1 MSFTYAELKTAIQ
14 NYTENTET
22 TFVNS
27 LDIFIKNAEERI
39 LKIAQLEVFRKN
51 ATGVLTPY
59 STDPTNSQYLT
70 LPADYLAP
78 FSVSYTKNSVKEFL
92 MFKDVNFIQSFNPNI
107 STTGEPRYYAQ
118 FDITHF
124 IIAPSPDAA
133 YTVEI
138 AYFYRPVSLT
148 AGADSGTTWL
158 STNAYVALLYGSL
171 IEAYTFMKGE
181 ADLVQN
187 YTQRFTE
194 AMSRVKNFGESQEVT
209 DAYRTGMIL
218 REKT

>member
-14 NYTENTET
+14 DYTENTET

-51 ATGVLTPY
+51 QTGNLTA
-59 STDPTNSQYLT
+59 SNQYLA
-70 LPADYLAP
+70 LPSDYLAP
-78 FSVSYTKNSVKEFL
+78 FSLSFTNGSNKEFVL
-92 MFKDVNFIQSFNPNI
+92 FKDVNFVQSFNPNN
-107 STTGEPRYYAQ
+107 STTGAPRYYAQ
-118 FDITHF
+118 FDIDNF
-124 IIAPSPDAA
+124 ILGPTPDAA
-133 YTVEI
+133 YAVELH
-138 AYFYRPVSLT
+138 YFYRPLSLT
-148 AGADSGTTWL
+148 ASGDNGTTWL
-158 STNAYVALLYGSL
+158 STNASVALLYGSL
-171 IEAYTFMKGE
+171 IEAYTLMKGE

-209 DAYRTGMIL
+209 DAYRTGLIL